1 MVSFTG
7 DGIQIGLFIK
17 QLMSDPQF
25 EIGEPM
31 APLYLEG
38 IGDELELER
47 EDTIE
52 IINKMIK
59 LGIIKLS

>member
-1 MVSFTG
+1 MFSFTG

-25 EIGEPM
+25 EIGESM
-31 APLYLEG
+31 VPLYLEG

-47 EDTIE
+47 EDTIK
-52 IINKMIK
+52 IINMMIK
-59 LGIIKLS
+59 LGLIKLS

>member
-7 DGIQIGLFIK
+7 DGIQISLFIK

-47 EDTIE
+47 EETIK
-52 IINKMIK
+52 IINMMIK
-59 LGIIKLS
+59 LGLIKLI

>member
-7 DGIQIGLFIK
+7 DGIQISLFIK

-47 EDTIE
+47 EDTIK
-52 IINKMIK
+52 IINMMIK
-59 LGIIKLS
+59 LGLIKLS

>member
-1 MVSFTG
+1 MISFTG

-31 APLYLEG
+31 VPLYLEG
-38 IGDELELER
+38 IGLELGLEK
-47 EDTIE
+47 EDTVE
-52 IINKMIK
+52 IINKLIELGLIK
-59 LGIIKLS
+59 YS